1 MRHLGT
7 GGQSEHSP
15 WAQSTGYLDCPG
27 NANMKTDD
35 LVALLSTNPEPV
47 DRRLVVRTLHVALAA
62 GTVVALGIMLV
73 GLGVRTDLMTARAL
87 AFLLLKLAFTVGIV
101 GVASIYLT
109 RLARPGGERRTSS
122 ISAAMPFAA
131 IVLLAAISL
140 GLAPSSH
147 WNKMVMGDEW
157 LECLL
162 SIPIIAIVPFAVIIA
177 AVRRAAPTNLV
188 RTGAVAGLIA
198 GGVSAMAY
206 ALHCTDDSLPFVA
219 VWYGGTILLCTLAGA
234 ALGPRLLRW

>member
-1 MRHLGT
+1 
-7 GGQSEHSP
+7 
-15 WAQSTGYLDCPG
+15 
-27 NANMKTDD
+27 MKTDD
-35 LVALLSTNPEPV
+35 LVAALSTHIEPV
-47 DRRLVVRTLHVALAA
+47 NGRLVSRTVYIALAA

-73 GLGVRTDLMTARAL
+73 GLGVRSDLMTARAL
-87 AFLLLKLAFTVGIV
+87 MFLLLKLAFTVGIV
-101 GVASIYLT
+101 GVASAYLT
-109 RLARPGGERRTSS
+109 RLARPGAERGTSS

-131 IVLLAAISL
+131 IVLLSAISL

-147 WNKMVMGDEW
+147 WNRMVMGDEW

-162 SIPIIAIVPFAVIIA
+162 SIPIIAIVPFTVIIA

-219 VWYGGTILLCTLAGA
+219 VWYGGTIVLCTLAGA